1 MVFLNPLFL
10 WTLLGLSIPI
20 AIHFWSKKK
29 VRTIKIGSTQLLRE
43 LHPKQTRSIRLNH
56 WFLLLLR
63 MIIITLIALIL
74 AVPSI
79 GFLKTERSITY
90 LVEPSLLGMEH
101 VHSILDTI
109 EDSQLRLLEPGFP
122 LLGDEHVKRDRS
134 FAPDYWQLSQQMAT
148 LEADSIIVL
157 TKGLMTGFKG
167 IRPSLDLPV
176 HWLQIDAGEPSFA
189 PVEAALKND
198 QVLVTS
204 IKSNQN
210 SLTYT
215 NETYA
220 LNNNAINVDNE
231 KDSVLIKLDKE
242 AVRLPL
248 TQDKTH
254 RILIVADEQ
263 LSAEALY
270 ISAAFGALSNY
281 LNQDIELSSVKDI
294 QGIDLS
300 EFDALVW
307 LKQTALV
314 SFPGKTL
321 LWKPDDL
328 AVNLIEQGISQ
339 QEFLLRH
346 HLDAENII
354 ELNLPRQLMVLLE
367 LHQQLPDDIETLDN
381 RVMDLREIQVNKPGL
396 ISKKEP
402 KRLKDISPWLW
413 AFLLLVLPV
422 ERILSKYKQQ

>member
-10 WTLLGLSIPI
+10 WTLLGLSIPV

-29 VRTIKIGSTQLLRE
+29 VKTIKIGSTQLLRE

-63 MIIITLIALIL
+63 MIMITLIALIL
-74 AVPSI
+74 AGPRI
-79 GFLKTERSITY
+79 ALLKTERSITY
-90 LVEPSLLGMEH
+90 LVEPSLLGTEK

-109 EDSQLRLLEPGFP
+109 ADSQLRLLEPGFP
-122 LLGDEHVKRDRS
+122 LIVDRHAKRGRS
-134 FAPDYWQLSQQMAT
+134 LTPDYWQLSQQMAT

-167 IRPSLDLPV
+167 MRPSLDLPV
-176 HWLQIDAGEPSFA
+176 HWLQIDAGEMSFA
-189 PVEAALKND
+189 PVEAVLKND

-204 IKSNQN
+204 IKSDPK
-210 SLTYT
+210 SVTYT
-215 NETYA
+215 KETYA
-220 LNNNAINVDNE
+220 LDDNTISIDNE
-231 KDSVLIKLDKE
+231 KDSIFIKLDKE
-242 AVRLPL
+242 TVKLPL
-248 TQDKTH
+248 TQGKTQ
-254 RILIVADEQ
+254 RILIAADEQ
-263 LSAEALY
+263 LSAEAIY
-270 ISAAFGALSNY
+270 ISAALGALSSY

-300 EFDALVW
+300 AFDGLVW

-328 AVNLIEQGISQ
+328 AVNLIEQGISK
-339 QEFLLRH
+339 QEYLLRH
-346 HLDAENII
+346 HLDAENIL

-381 RVMDLREIQVNKPGL
+381 RVMDPGEIQVNKRGL
-396 ISKKEP
+396 ISTKEP
-402 KRLKDISPWLW
+402 KQFKDISSWLW
-413 AFLLLVLPV
+413 AFLLLVLPI

>member
-10 WTLLGLSIPI
+10 WTLLGLSIPV

-29 VRTIKIGSTQLLRE
+29 VKTIKIGSTQLLRE

-79 GFLKTERSITY
+79 AFLKTERSITY
-90 LVEPSLLGMEH
+90 LVEPSLLGMEK

-109 EDSQLRLLEPGFP
+109 ADSQLRLLEPGFP
-122 LLGDEHVKRDRS
+122 LLGDHHAKRDRS

-167 IRPSLDLPV
+167 MRPSLDLPV
-176 HWLQIDAGEPSFA
+176 HWLQIDAGEESIA
-189 PVEAALKND
+189 PVEAVLKND

-204 IKSNQN
+204 IKSDQN
-210 SLTYT
+210 SVIYT
-215 NETYA
+215 NEIYA
-220 LNNNAINVDNE
+220 LDDSTISIDNE
-231 KDSVLIKLDKE
+231 ADSILIKLEK
-242 AVRLPL
+242 ATVKLPL
-248 TQDKTH
+248 THDKTQ

-263 LSAEALY
+263 LSSEALY
-270 ISAAFGALSNY
+270 ISAALGALSRY

-328 AVNLIEQGISQ
+328 AVNLIEQGISKQ
-339 QEFLLRH
+339 AYLLRH

-354 ELNLPRQLMVLLE
+354 DLNLPRQLMVLLE
-367 LHQQLPDDIETLDN
+367 LHQQLPDDLEALDN
-381 RVMDLREIQVNKPGL
+381 RMIDLLEIQVNKPGL
-396 ISKKEP
+396 ILAKEP
-402 KRLKDISPWLW
+402 KQFKDISSWLW
-413 AFLLLVLPV
+413 AILLLVLPV